1 MHLTWRKAG
10 HDTVKAFC
18 QITYNSPH
26 PLVQA
31 LPLHLPMPLAPLF
44 GHEGVKNRLAGA
56 VASGRLPQALLF
68 EGPRGVGKQ
77 RLALW
82 LAQCLV
88 CEKGGCG
95 ECQACRLVATLQ
107 HPDVHWFVPLELSK
121 KGADADKQVELV
133 AEALAEEMA
142 ARREQPMYQAP
153 QGLASHSIAAVR
165 LLLRRLALTPALA
178 RRKVFIVGDAERLTP
193 QRGMEDAANAL
204 LKALEEPPAD
214 TVVVLTAAD
223 PEALLP
229 TILSRVVRVR
239 VARLV
244 DSVVTDF
251 AQQVLGL
258 TGKAELAQ
266 RVSAAEGCIGR
277 LLATEGDSGAGGR
290 RDTVRARPHAD
301 ALPGAGRVYRDA
313 RGAGGPAAQRSQGRR
328 RDAEA
333 HRGDRARDG
342 RTGAGSRQREPA
354 ARHRRIGGGPGG
366 GLLKLSHLDEA
377 GRARMVD
384 VAKKPISVRTAI
396 AAGAIRMSSDAFQQ
410 VADQAITKGDVL
422 SVSEVAGTLAA
433 KRTAELIP
441 LCHPLGLDHVEVE
454 ASLDSALPGVRVRAA
469 VKAVGRTGVEMEALT
484 AVSVALLT
492 VYDMVKA
499 ADAAMVIADVR
510 LVEKK
515 KAPLDA

>member
-1 MHLTWRKAG
+1 
-10 HDTVKAFC
+10 
-18 QITYNSPH
+18 
-26 PLVQA
+26 
-31 LPLHLPMPLAPLF
+31 MPLAPLF
-44 GHEGVKNRLAGA
+44 GHEGVRNRLASA
-56 VASGRLPQALLF
+56 VAAGRLPQALLF

-82 LAQCLV
+82 LAQSLV
-88 CEKGGCG
+88 CEKSGCA

-107 HPDVHWFVPLELSK
+107 HPDVHWFVPLEPSK

-165 LLLRRLALTPALA
+165 LLLRRMSLTPALG

-251 AQQVLGL
+251 AQQVLGM

-277 LLATEGDSGAGGR
+277 LLATEGDSGAGSR
-290 RDTVRARPHAD
+290 R
-301 ALPGAGRVYRDA
+301 AG
-313 RGAGGPAAQRSQGRR
+313 
-328 RDAEA
+328 E
-333 HRGDRARDG
+333 
-342 RTGAGSRQREPA
+342 
-354 ARHRRIGGGPGG
+354 
-366 GLLKLSHLDEA
+366 LLEA
-377 GRARMVD
+377 GRSKGAGAATLYALALSQMPFQARGGFTDMLE
-384 VAKKPISVRTAI
+384 ALAGRLRSEARGGGETRKLIEAI
-396 AAGAIRMSSDAFQQ
+396 ARVMDARELAQGNVNPQLVTAVLAEDLAGA
-410 VADQAITKGDVL
+410 G
-422 SVSEVAGTLAA
+422 
-433 KRTAELIP
+433 
-441 LCHPLGLDHVEVE
+441 
-454 ASLDSALPGVRVRAA
+454 AS
-469 VKAVGRTGVEMEALT
+469 
-484 AVSVALLT
+484 
-492 VYDMVKA
+492 
-499 ADAAMVIADVR
+499 
-510 LVEKK
+510 
-515 KAPLDA
+515 